1 MLAGVKKQI
10 LIYGLKSSRDK
21 FILSYSEEKLTS
33 NNYIDCYNNEIKKA
47 IDCAAKNLS
56 TAEKWKDFTNNLLNY
71 LSSPVSNFPLW
82 KNYLQCLQKKEKNR
96 LENIYRDVHILKS
109 GENYFFEKNGEV
121 IKPILHAK
129 RGCKIGID
137 VARLDPNVEL
147 FFVLDEINMRD
158 VVHKNDF
165 HGRSITNRELRYVY
179 RHRFSLE
186 NKITFF

>member
-82 KNYLQCLQKKEKNR
+82 KNYL
-96 LENIYRDVHILKS
+96 
-109 GENYFFEKNGEV
+109 
-121 IKPILHAK
+121 
-129 RGCKIGID
+129 
-137 VARLDPNVEL
+137 
-147 FFVLDEINMRD
+147 
-158 VVHKNDF
+158 
-165 HGRSITNRELRYVY
+165 
-179 RHRFSLE
+179 
-186 NKITFF
+186 